1 MMVYRS
7 LLDAFESLE
16 KSEPGKA
23 IGNGDPGRR
32 REVHREIEQVLFQ
45 RRASGGAER
54 REHLRVPVSLSARYW
69 TSSELRDRYVPTM
82 GEGGLFIAT
91 DEPLA
96 VGSSIDLQIRLVE
109 RGLSL
114 DLRGRVAWAGT
125 GADSGRRGMGV
136 EFVELTYDQKATIY
150 ELVNDSLRAHLLE
163 RRQYTRLDSRLP
175 ATFIYDEGS
184 FELPTTDLGP
194 GGLYVETDHLIQK
207 GERVKIVLEIP
218 GEATPL
224 RSVARVVRV
233 NDRHLPD
240 MPPGI
245 GLRFLMTNS
254 AGKQAILDHMLR
266 RVANT
271 EPARSSASGGLRM
284 RRSARLKRR
293 VKVSYNDGNN
303 DSASFTRDISSR
315 GVFVHA
321 YEPPS
326 PGTKLGLEIE
336 HPVSRQVL
344 KLRGRVVR
352 TVPCPAG
359 KLSLSAGAAVLF
371 DECSQRQRSM
381 LRRFLKEFIL
391 MEGNSSP
398 PPA

>member
-1 MMVYRS
+1 MVYQS
-7 LLDAFESLE
+7 LLEALESLE
-16 KSEPGKA
+16 GSDHGKPCA
-23 IGNGDPGRR
+23 DADPDRR
-32 REVHREIEQVLFQ
+32 RELHREIEQVLFQ
-45 RRASGGAER
+45 HKAPEGAER

-69 TSSELRDRYVPTM
+69 TSNELRDRYVSTL

-96 VGSSIDLQIRLVE
+96 IGSSIDLQIRLVE

-114 DLRGRVAWAGT
+114 DVRGRVAWIDN
-125 GADSGRRGMGV
+125 GADSGHRGMGV
-136 EFVELTYDQKATIY
+136 EFVDLSYDQKATIY

-175 ATFIYDEGS
+175 ATFVYDEGS

-194 GGLYVETDHLIQK
+194 GGLYIETDHLIQR
-207 GERVKIVLEIP
+207 GERVKVVLEIP
-218 GEATPL
+218 GKKTPL

-245 GLRFLMTNS
+245 GLRFMMTNTE
-254 AGKQAILDHMLR
+254 GKQAILDHMLR
-266 RVANT
+266 RVASS
-271 EPARSSASGGLRM
+271 EPQRHSASGGLRL

-293 VKVSYNDGNN
+293 VKVSYNDGER
-303 DSASFTRDISSR
+303 DSASFTRDISRR

-321 YEPPS
+321 HEPPS
-326 PGTKLGLEIE
+326 CGTKLQLQIE
-336 HPVSRQVL
+336 HPVSRQIL
-344 KLRGRVVR
+344 KMRGRVVR
-352 TVPCPAG
+352 TVSSSAG
-359 KLSLSAGAAVLF
+359 KLSLAAGAAVLF
-371 DECSQRQRSM
+371 EDCNERQRSM
-381 LRRFLKEFIL
+381 LRRFLMEFVL
-391 MEGNSSP
+391 MEGNSSA